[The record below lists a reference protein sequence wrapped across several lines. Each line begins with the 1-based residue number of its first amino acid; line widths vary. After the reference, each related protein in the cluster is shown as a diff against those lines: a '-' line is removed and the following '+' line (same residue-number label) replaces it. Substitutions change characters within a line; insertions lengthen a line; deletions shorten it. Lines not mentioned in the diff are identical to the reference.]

1 MADKSKTHEYYVRPE
16 KLGAWKGF
24 TQFMW
29 NSDTSQFMGR
39 TSSSWGKLI
48 KFYESLKYQQF
59 ADFWR
64 L

>member
-1 MADKSKTHEYYVRPE
+1 MADNKNKTHEYYARPE

-48 KFYESLKYQQF
+48 ELYES
-59 ADFWR
+59 
-64 L
+64 